1 MDGIASHDMTRP
13 EINVIT
19 AADLRVALRKGAQD
33 FIALRSDV
41 ISAVLLYPIIGFILA
56 VWAFS
61 AGQVHLLFP
70 LIAGFPLIGPVAA
83 IGLYEMSRRRE
94 LGEAVDWRAALGA
107 LRGRVLGPVLTLG
120 LLLMAIFILWLFA
133 AQAIWATT
141 LGPEPSMGLIGFL
154 RDTFSTSEG
163 WAMIVLGF
171 AVGFVLAGVALCI
184 SLVSF
189 PMLIDRPVGVPVA
202 MATSVAVVRR
212 NPGTA
217 ALWGLVVAVAILL
230 GSIPLFA
237 GLIVVL
243 PILGHATW
251 HLYRRAVVHAPI
263 RRG

>member
-1 MDGIASHDMTRP
+1 MSRKTIGNPLSWGVQGLAGAGRSVEAAMDGIASHDMTRP

-107 LRGRVLGPVLTLG
+107 LRGRVLGR
-120 LLLMAIFILWLFA
+120 F
-133 AQAIWATT
+133 
-141 LGPEPSMGLIGFL
+141 
-154 RDTFSTSEG
+154 
-163 WAMIVLGF
+163 
-171 AVGFVLAGVALCI
+171 
-184 SLVSF
+184 
-189 PMLIDRPVGVPVA
+189 
-202 MATSVAVVRR
+202 
-212 NPGTA
+212 
-217 ALWGLVVAVAILL
+217 
-230 GSIPLFA
+230 
-237 GLIVVL
+237 
-243 PILGHATW
+243 
-251 HLYRRAVVHAPI
+251 
-263 RRG
+263 